1 MTKYIIGGL
10 SEMDRLIRAYLEVD
24 DDDNDQFWWP

>member
-1 MTKYIIGGL
+1 MTENIIGGL
-10 SEMDRLIRAYLEVD
+10 SEMDRLMIVYLEV